1 MKLIYN
7 VNSQPIQ
14 DALQQS
20 VKQAQYATMV
30 AINKSADIAKEAVVR
45 QLPIVFDRPTSW
57 VLNSLRIQYAKDR
70 AKPVAEL
77 AFKDKS
83 LAVSARTMI
92 FPHVEGGARHF
103 KAMEARLSAMG
114 FLPKDYNAV
123 PGGGAVL
130 DSNGNMSRGQI
141 SQLLNVLGTYTE
153 SGFNKANLN
162 TRKRLAK
169 GNVKKN
175 TYGFEYFV
183 SYGKIG
189 RTSIGIK
196 GGEMAK
202 MQTQF
207 NHLQPGVYQRVK
219 TGFGTSIKPILI
231 FVKRAQYRK
240 RLDFYGIAV
249 DSFEKSFPSEF
260 KKAFEQAMRTA
271 LLTNQ
276 GSLL

>member
-1 MKLIYN
+1 MQLSAS
-7 VNSQPIQ
+7 VNFDQVLSLL
-14 DALQQS
+14 DS
-20 VKQAQYATMV
+20 TGKQGQYATMV
-30 AINKSADIAKEAVVR
+30 AINKSAEVAKDAVAR

-70 AKPVAEL
+70 AKPVAQL

-114 FLPKDYNAV
+114 FLPKDFNAV
-123 PGGGAVL
+123 PGGGAIL
-130 DSNGNMSRGQI
+130 DGNGNMSRGQI

-169 GNVKKN
+169 GNVKQNK
-175 TYGFEYFV
+175 YGFEYFV

-189 RTSIGIK
+189 RTSVGMK

-202 MQTQF
+202 TQTLL
-207 NHLQPGVYQRVK
+207 NHLAPGVYQRVK

-231 FVKRAQYRK
+231 FVRRAQYRK
-240 RLDFYGIAV
+240 RLDFYNIAQ
-249 DSFEKSFPSEF
+249 DAFNKSFPGEF
-260 KKAFEQAMRTA
+260 KKSFDDAMRTA
-271 LLTNQ
+271 IPRGQ
-276 GSLL
+276 GTVS